1 MKKINIKGP
10 IVDNN
15 TAQFYEWIGWECASP
30 NSIIKGLEE
39 ANGEDVTLEINSPGG
54 IVTSGYEMYSN
65 IMEYEGK
72 VTAHVISA
80 CSAATLLVC
89 AADEALISDAGI
101 FMIHNAQGRAN
112 GDYRN
117 LQMESDALKEF
128 DEGIINAY
136 ARKTGMGREE
146 IQNLMDNNTYMSPQ
160 TAIQY
165 GFIDGYMFGEPNKK
179 EAGEA
184 DVVNFVSSI
193 VAADIP
199 ILPADKAK
207 ELMKAIC
214 VMEQNVAPVQQK
226 EMRKNEQNI
235 GAGAVSEYSNNR
247 KGEHEMT
254 LSEFLEQNPEAQA
267 EVNAIKD
274 EAKSEGRQEERKR
287 MQSLDAI
294 AATVTKE
301 ALNNAKYGENPVDG
315 PALAYQAMVDGEKLA
330 AAYMAQ
336 ARKDSE
342 ESGAEEVG
350 IGNPDAGGETTDEA
364 DEMAS
369 YINRANGGK

>member
-10 IVDNN
+10 IVDND

-30 NSIIKGLEE
+30 NSIRKGLEE
-39 ANGEDVTLEINSPGG
+39 ANGEDIVLEINSPGG

-72 VTAHVISA
+72 VTAHIISA
-80 CSAATLLVC
+80 CSAATLLAC

-101 FMIHNAQGRAN
+101 FMIHNVQGRAD

-117 LQMESDALKEF
+117 LQMEADALREF

-136 ARKTGMGREE
+136 VRKTGMSREE

-165 GFIDGYMFGEPNKK
+165 GFIDGYMFGEPNEK
-179 EAGEA
+179 ETGEA

-193 VAADIP
+193 VAVDIP
-199 ILPADKAK
+199 ILPQDKAK

-214 VMEQNVAPVQQK
+214 VAKEDVAPVQQK
-226 EMRKNEQNI
+226 ERKKNEQNI
-235 GAGAVSEYSNNR
+235 GIEAGSEYNDSR
-247 KGEHEMT
+247 KGENKMT
-254 LSEFLEQNPEAQA
+254 LSEFLEKNPEAQA
-267 EVNAIKD
+267 EVNAIRD
-274 EAKSEGRQEERKR
+274 EAKSEGWQEERKR
-287 MQSLDAI
+287 IQSLDAI
-294 AATVTKE
+294 AGTVTKE
-301 ALNNAKYGENPVDG
+301 ALNNAKYGEKPVDG
-315 PALAYQAMVDGEKLA
+315 PTLAYQAMMDGEKLA

-336 ARKDSE
+336 AREDSK
-342 ESGAEEVG
+342 ESGVEEVG
-350 IGNPDAGGETTDEA
+350 IGNPDAGEEPTDEA

-369 YINRANGGK
+369 YINKANGGK